1 MAGDDRLVTDRRVA
15 RLRSHILG
23 ERRPRRGLALGVG
36 GLVVVASI
44 GFLLGSD
51 AVVSVNWIVLALG
64 VAVVAGAA
72 GAGIGPTAA
81 ALWLLGLWWSAFP
94 PIVGYLTGEWRSVS
108 RYTYPRMLD
117 YAHGSARY
125 EAIGGIEQGI
135 RIGLLFAVVLG
146 TVGYLGGLGASGLWR
161 AWRQRLG

>member
-1 MAGDDRLVTDRRVA
+1 MNDRRIA
-15 RLRSHILG
+15 RIRSQFLG
-23 ERRPRRGLALGVG
+23 ERRPRRRLALGAG
-36 GLVVVASI
+36 GLVTAASV

-51 AVVSVNWIVLALG
+51 AVFSVNWIALALL
-64 VAVVAGAA
+64 VAFVGGAA
-72 GAGIGPTAA
+72 GAGIGPTGA
-81 ALWLLGLWWSAFP
+81 ALWFLGFWWSAFP

-146 TVGYLGGLGASGLWR
+146 TIGYLGGLGASGLSR
-161 AWRQRLG
+161 AWRRR